1 MAFKPILFSTTMVQ
15 ALGQRRKRKTRR
27 IVKGLQQPT
36 DTFVTIKTKRRLWDS
51 SKETA
56 PGPLGTYAVFVNE
69 RGEEYTVKSK
79 YQKGDILWV
88 RETFA
93 EIEIWDEI
101 GSKVEYQYRAEGY
114 DSFLYYRPSIHMPKV
129 AARIFL
135 EVTNVSVERVQDIS
149 EEDAI
154 SEGVYIDIKT
164 TSCTNKSGKA
174 YTVTGFPHF
183 DSAQDAF
190 KDLWEEINGKQS
202 WNENPYVWV
211 YEFKQIEKPA
221 KF

>member
-1 MAFKPILFSTTMVQ
+1 MVQ

-27 IVKGLQQPT
+27 IVKGLQNPS
-36 DTFVTIKTKRRLWDS
+36 DKFVTMMTKRRLWDS

-56 PGPLGTYAVFVNE
+56 PGPLGTFAVFVNE
-69 RGEEYTVKSK
+69 QGEEYTVKSK

-88 RETFA
+88 RERFCLAKPYGDDTFYF
-93 EIEIWDEI
+93 EYVLGDY
-101 GSKVEYQYRAEGY
+101 SKYPASSKFNNAISDVWK
-114 DSFLYYRPSIHMPKV
+114 PSIHMPKE

-135 EVTNVSVERVQDIS
+135 EVTNVRVERVQDIC

-164 TSCTNKSGKA
+164 TSCTNESGKA

-211 YEFKQIEKPA
+211 YEFKQIEKTA